1 MDSLYDTEALN
12 SFRKSGQII
21 AKLRKE
27 IPSIVKPGKPALKIC
42 VEIESRIRE
51 LGGKPA
57 FPVNIGINEIA
68 AHYTSPPGDTL
79 TIPSG
84 SMVKVDFGVHVN
96 GYVTDTAV
104 TVFYDPKFEPMVKA
118 ADDALQNA
126 IKAFRGGVKLS
137 DIGRIIQTTI
147 GKYGFRPIS
156 NLTGHSIE
164 RYSIHAGKSVPNV
177 PVLAAGKANEGE
189 VFAIEPFVTMPDAA
203 GAVTNML
210 PAQIY
215 RYIKSK
221 GVKNDE
227 SKRVLDDI
235 YTRFSTLPFAPRWLE
250 DKFPR
255 ETAKRAMLDL
265 THNKCVGG
273 YPVLV
278 EETRRPVAQSEHT
291 VLVGRDDCAVLTAE

>member
-1 MDSLYDTEALN
+1 MYDTEALN
-12 SFRKSGQII
+12 SFRKSGLII
-21 AKLRKE
+21 AKIRKE
-27 IPSIVKPGKPALKIC
+27 VADIVRPGKPALKIC
-42 VEIESRIRE
+42 NEIESRIRE

-126 IKAFRGGVKLS
+126 IKTFRGGVKLS
-137 DIGRIIQTTI
+137 DVGRVIQTTI

-177 PVLAAGKANEGE
+177 PVLAAG
-189 VFAIEPFVTMPDAA
+189 
-203 GAVTNML
+203 AVTNML

-227 SKRVLDDI
+227 SKKVLDDI

-250 DKFPR
+250 DKFSR

-265 THNKCVGG
+265 VHNKCVGG

-291 VLVGRDDCAVLTAE
+291 VLVGRDDCTVLTAE

>member
-1 MDSLYDTEALN
+1 MYDTEALS
-12 SFRKSGQII
+12 SFRKSGLII
-21 AKLRKE
+21 AKIRKE
-27 IPSIVKPGKPALKIC
+27 VPDLVRPGTPALKIC
-42 VEIESRIRE
+42 VSIENRIRE

-57 FPVNIGINEIA
+57 FPVNIGINEVA
-68 AHYTSPPGDTL
+68 AHYTSPAGDTL

-84 SMVKVDFGVHVN
+84 SMVKVDFGVHIN

-104 TVFYDPKFEPMVKA
+104 TVHYDSRFEPMVKA
-118 ADDALQNA
+118 ADDALQSA
-126 IKAFRGGVKLS
+126 IKAFRAEVRLS
-137 DIGRIIQTTI
+137 DIGRIIQSSI
-147 GKYGFRPIS
+147 AKYGFRPIS

-177 PVLAAGKANEGE
+177 PVLASGKANEGE
-189 VFAIEPFVTMPDAA
+189 VFAIEPFVTLPDAA
-203 GAVTNML
+203 GAVTNVF

-227 SKRVLDDI
+227 TKKVLDDI
-235 YTRFSTLPFAPRWLE
+235 NTRFSTLPFAPRWLE

-255 ETAKRAMLDL
+255 EIAKRAMLDL
-265 THNKCVGG
+265 VKNKCVGG

-291 VLVGRDDCAVLTAE
+291 VLVERDGCTVLTIE

>member
-1 MDSLYDTEALN
+1 ME
-12 SFRKSGQII
+12 
-21 AKLRKE
+21 
-27 IPSIVKPGKPALKIC
+27 V
-42 VEIESRIRE
+42 ESRIRD

-57 FPVNIGINEIA
+57 FPVNVGINEIA

-79 TIPSG
+79 SIPPG
-84 SMVKVDFGVHVN
+84 SIVKVDFGVHVN
-96 GYVTDTAV
+96 GYATDTAV

-126 IKAFRGGVKLS
+126 IRTMRAGAKLS
-137 DIGRIIQTTI
+137 DIGRVIQTTI

-156 NLTGHSIE
+156 NLTGHLIE
-164 RYSIHAGKSVPNV
+164 RYNLHAGKSVPNV

-189 VFAIEPFVTMPDAA
+189 VYAIEPFVTLPDAA
-203 GAVTNML
+203 GSVTNML

-221 GVKNDE
+221 GVKTDE
-227 SKRVLDDI
+227 SKKVLDDI
-235 YTRFSTLPFAPRWLE
+235 HTRFSTLPFAPRWLE

-255 ETAKRAMLDL
+255 EIAKRAMLDL

-278 EETRRPVAQSEHT
+278 EETRKPVAQSEHT
-291 VLVGRDDCAVLTAE
+291 VLVGRDDCTVLTTE

>member
-1 MDSLYDTEALN
+1 MYDAEALN
-12 SFRKSGQII
+12 SFRKSGLII

-27 IPSIVKPGKPALKIC
+27 IPGIVKPGKPALKIC
-42 VEIESRIRE
+42 VEIESMIRE

-84 SMVKVDFGVHVN
+84 SIVKVDFGVHVN

-104 TVFYDPKFEPMVKA
+104 TVFYDPKFEPMVRA

-126 IKAFRGGVKLS
+126 IRAFKGGVKLS

-164 RYSIHAGKSVPNV
+164 RYTIHAGKSVPNV
-177 PVLAAGKANEGE
+177 PVLAAGKANEVE
-189 VFAIEPFVTMPDAA
+189 VFAIKPFVTLPHAP
-203 GAVTNML
+203 GSITNML
-210 PAQIY
+210 PAQIC
-215 RYIKSK
+215 RYIKFK
-221 GVKNDE
+221 IVKNDE
-227 SKRVLDDI
+227 SNKILNEI
-235 YTRFSTLPFAPRWLE
+235 YSRFSTL
-250 DKFPR
+250 
-255 ETAKRAMLDL
+255 T
-265 THNKCVGG
+265 
-273 YPVLV
+273 Y
-278 EETRRPVAQSEHT
+278 
-291 VLVGRDDCAVLTAE
+291 

>member
-1 MDSLYDTEALN
+1 MVDSVYDAEALD
-12 SFRKSGQII
+12 SFRKSGLII

-126 IKAFRGGVKLS
+126 IKALRGGSVRYRALRDPSRSCRLRHEHVTRPDLS
-137 DIGRIIQTTI
+137 LHQIQGRQKRRVQESPRRHLHPILNHALRTTLAC
-147 GKYGFRPIS
+147 GQVSPRNRKERHARP
-156 NLTGHSIE
+156 
-164 RYSIHAGKSVPNV
+164 
-177 PVLAAGKANEGE
+177 
-189 VFAIEPFVTMPDAA
+189 
-203 GAVTNML
+203 GAQQVRRRI
-210 PAQIY
+210 P
-215 RYIKSK
+215 S
-221 GVKNDE
+221 
-227 SKRVLDDI
+227 
-235 YTRFSTLPFAPRWLE
+235 PRRG
-250 DKFPR
+250 DK
-255 ETAKRAMLDL
+255 
-265 THNKCVGG
+265 
-273 YPVLV
+273 
-278 EETRRPVAQSEHT
+278 ETRRPVRTHSPSWA
-291 VLVGRDDCAVLTAE
+291 G

>member
-1 MDSLYDTEALN
+1 LVDATALDSL
-12 SFRKSGQII
+12 RKSGLII
-21 AKLRKE
+21 AKIRRE
-27 IPSIVKPGKPALKIC
+27 VPDMVRPGKPALKIC
-42 VEIESRIRE
+42 VEIESRIRD

-79 TIPSG
+79 TIPAG

-104 TVFYDPKFEPMVKA
+104 TVFFDPKFDPMVRA
-118 ADDALQNA
+118 AEDALQNA

-147 GKYGFRPIS
+147 GKYGYRPIS

-164 RYSIHAGKSVPNV
+164 RFSIHAGKSVPNV
-177 PVLAAGKANEGE
+177 PILAGGKANEGE
-189 VFAIEPFVTMPDAA
+189 VYAIEPFVTLPDAA
-203 GAVTNML
+203 GSVTNML

-227 SKRVLDDI
+227 SKKILDDI
-235 YTRFSTLPFAPRWLE
+235 YNRFSTLPFAPRWLE

-255 ETAKRAMLDL
+255 EIAKRAMLDL
-265 THNKCVGG
+265 TSIKCVGG
-273 YPVLV
+273 YPVLI
-278 EETRRPVAQSEHT
+278 EETRKPVAQAEHT
-291 VLVGRDDCAVLTAE
+291 VLVGKDDCKILTSD

>member
-1 MDSLYDTEALN
+1 MVDSLFDTEALN

-27 IPSIVKPGKPALKIC
+27 IHSIVKPGKPALKIC
-42 VEIESRIRE
+42 NEIESRIRE

-79 TIPSG
+79 TIPTG

-137 DIGRIIQTTI
+137 DIGRVIQTTI

-189 VFAIEPFVTMPDAA
+189 VFAIESRTTSPRKSSMTSTPDSQ
-203 GAVTNML
+203 
-210 PAQIY
+210 PCP
-215 RYIKSK
+215 S
-221 GVKNDE
+221 
-227 SKRVLDDI
+227 
-235 YTRFSTLPFAPRWLE
+235 
-250 DKFPR
+250 
-255 ETAKRAMLDL
+255 
-265 THNKCVGG
+265 
-273 YPVLV
+273 
-278 EETRRPVAQSEHT
+278 RPV
-291 VLVGRDDCAVLTAE
+291 G

>member
-1 MDSLYDTEALN
+1 MYDAEALN

-27 IPSIVKPGKPALKIC
+27 VPDIVKPGKHALRIC

-84 SMVKVDFGVHVN
+84 SMVKIDFGVHVN

-137 DIGRIIQTTI
+137 DIGRVIQTTL
-147 GKYGFRPIS
+147 GRYGFLPIS

-177 PVLAAGKANEGE
+177 PVLAAGKAKEGE
-189 VFAIEPFVTMPDAA
+189 TLGLECFASLAYAD
-203 GAVTNML
+203 
-210 PAQIY
+210 
-215 RYIKSK
+215 
-221 GVKNDE
+221 
-227 SKRVLDDI
+227 RVL
-235 YTRFSTLPFAPRWLE
+235 RKQLSAP
-250 DKFPR
+250 
-255 ETAKRAMLDL
+255 
-265 THNKCVGG
+265 
-273 YPVLV
+273 
-278 EETRRPVAQSEHT
+278 
-291 VLVGRDDCAVLTAE
+291 

>member
-1 MDSLYDTEALN
+1 VKFLFDTDALN
-12 SFRKSGQII
+12 SFRKSGLII
-21 AKLRKE
+21 AKIRKE
-27 IPSIVKPGKPALKIC
+27 VPNIVKPGKLALKIC
-42 VEIESRIRE
+42 MEIENRIQD

-57 FPVNIGINEIA
+57 FPVNIGINEVA

-79 TIPSG
+79 TIPQG

-104 TVFYDPKFEPMVKA
+104 TVFYEPKFDPMVKA

-137 DIGRIIQTTI
+137 DIGRVIQATI

-177 PVLAAGKANEGE
+177 PVLASAKANEGE
-189 VFAIEPFVTMPDAA
+189 VFAIEPFVTLSDAA
-203 GAVTNML
+203 GAVTNAF

-221 GVKNDE
+221 GVRNDE
-227 SKRVLDDI
+227 SKKVLDDI
-235 YTRFSTLPFAPRWLE
+235 YNRFSTLPFAPRWLE
-250 DKFPR
+250 DKFSR
-255 ETAKRAMLDL
+255 DTAQRAMADL
-265 THNKCVGG
+265 TQNKCVSG

-291 VLVGRDDCAVLTAE
+291 VLVERNGCRILTLE